1 MMTENAE
8 GDRETRTA
16 EQRAQAVVHRILL
29 QAEAIPA
36 QQGGGHKLD
45 AITLYTEVL
54 GALRETMDD
63 LVLGSPTAG

>member
-1 MMTENAE
+1 MMTEDAE
-8 GDRETRTA
+8 SGRERRTA

-45 AITLYTEVL
+45 AVTLYTEVL
-54 GALRETMDD
+54 GALRETIDD
-63 LVLGSPTAG
+63 MVLGSPATG